1 MALVEMVRAG
11 LGWATLP
18 RQLVQRELAAG
29 ELVELQL
36 AAYPHT
42 DWLVGVDLLWQR
54 RHGRGQ
60 AQRWLR
66 ERLMGTKVFELDRQG
81 RATTL

>member
-1 MALVEMVRAG
+1 MVRAG

-18 RQLVQRELAAG
+18 RQLIQRELTAG

-36 AAYPHT
+36 EAYPHT

-54 RHGRGQ
+54 RRQPGK
-60 AQRWLR
+60 AERWLR
-66 ERLMGTKVFELDRQG
+66 ERLQRSKVFELDRRG
-81 RATTL
+81 ISTTL